1 MYTEQ
6 DIDDLI
12 TDPVYNANQFRPDTQ
27 PDFHMAKELL
37 ADDFAESMRKRVK
50 GYGWDESTM
59 NSINDF
65 LDYLK
70 SQAVVLSNYDNQ
82 IEVRKAVL
90 NVKIAFMKQSL
101 LGNRADT
108 GSSEYMSFKDYC
120 FQYLED
126 KMTRAQGKDRE
137 RILQHP
143 YRTLIDQKVQH
154 EISQQQPQ
162 ARRSWGERLT
172 RKGKQYEE

>member
-1 MYTEQ
+1 MPI

-12 TDPVYNANQFRPDTQ
+12 MDPSLNPNQFRPDTQ

-37 ADDFAESMRKRVK
+37 TDDFAESMRKRVK

-70 SQAVVLSNYDNQ
+70 SQAVVLSNYDSPMD
-82 IEVRKAVL
+82 VKKAVL

-154 EISQQQPQ
+154 QISQEQTQQHGGWTD
-162 ARRSWGERLT
+162 RFK